1 MPLAFAE
8 KAGTPRALA
17 LALCTL
23 WGNILLLDT
32 PGSALLSA
40 PFASRM
46 ASMAFS
52 IVGFA
57 AVWAFARS
65 CAARPL
71 RTRRGLLAVS
81 AVLSAAGSFLHFGE
95 FAWLPGWADVGAV
108 AVFSVAFAF
117 LLVACGEVYAQM
129 GARRAVVCASMS
141 YLLAYL
147 GSTLV
152 GGLGA
157 GAVCAVETLLPLAI
171 CALVAQGAGAGMAPA
186 ADEAGAAS
194 GPAGAGASVSPAS
207 CADGAG
213 ARARAAGWR
222 AGAAAVQAEGL
233 RGAVAAT
240 LEAIPARVLT
250 AIGITYFAIGS
261 TLAQAGT
268 PLDYF
273 SWGTALAAVLTSV
286 VVMGAAILLHG
297 RVTLTSLYKVL
308 MVGQV
313 LAAFLLSEWA
323 EGAQVAIVITFVGVK
338 IVAWTL
344 MAELALLS
352 QARGGAGPALVYAA
366 GCLAGHIGEGVA
378 GVISVFGLVDQ
389 GPLTI
394 VVVALLVGAAAFLF
408 TGEMGKYPDI
418 SDACGADEDGV
429 PFADAGRDG
438 AGMLADSSGGA
449 RGGSASRVASGA
461 GGGPGGLRMQGAG
474 GLAPRLAPGAAGC
487 GVGGLRTQG
496 SSGFAAQTSGASA
509 SRRATVSSLSGV
521 DSLASSTA
529 SQGSAPADAAD
540 ASPAAGLDAR
550 INELAGAY
558 LLSARET
565 EVFRLWATGHTLKY
579 IQEKLYL
586 SPSTVKTHVRHIY
599 DKTGKHSRAEIVE
612 LLDPLADTQE
622 GR

>member
-1 MPLAFAE
+1 MSLASAE
-8 KAGTPRALA
+8 KAGVPRALA

-57 AVWAFARS
+57 AVWAYART

-71 RTRRGLLAVS
+71 RSRRGLLVASAAV
-81 AVLSAAGSFLHFGE
+81 SAAGSLLHFADL
-95 FAWLPGWADVGAV
+95 AWLPGWADVAAV
-108 AVFSVAFAF
+108 AAFSVAFAF

-129 GARRAVVCASMS
+129 GPRRAAACASVS

-157 GAVCAVETLLPLAI
+157 PAVCAVETLLPLGI
-171 CALVAQGAGAGMAPA
+171 CALVVQGRGPRAAGAGG
-186 ADEAGAAS
+186 GA
-194 GPAGAGASVSPAS
+194 AGAGGFA
-207 CADGAG
+207 GAG
-213 ARARAAGWR
+213 DAVGARGGGGACVPAGGACGS
-222 AGAAAVQAEGL
+222 AGPSVTTVAGL

-261 TLAQAGT
+261 TLAQAGA

-273 SWGTALAAVLTSV
+273 TWGAALAAVVTSV
-286 VVMGAAILLHG
+286 AVMGATILLHG
-297 RVTLTSLYKVL
+297 RVTLTSLYKAL
-308 MVGQV
+308 MVAQV

-323 EGAQVAIVITFVGVK
+323 AGAQVAIVITFVGVK

-344 MAELALLS
+344 MAELALLA
-352 QARGGAGPALVYAA
+352 QARGTAPAALVYAA

-408 TGEMGKYPDI
+408 TGEMGRYPDI
-418 SDACGADEDGV
+418 SDARNADEAPCAPD
-429 PFADAGRDG
+429 
-438 AGMLADSSGGA
+438 
-449 RGGSASRVASGA
+449 ASGA
-461 GGGPGGLRMQGAG
+461 
-474 GLAPRLAPGAAGC
+474 
-487 GVGGLRTQG
+487 V
-496 SSGFAAQTSGASA
+496 
-509 SRRATVSSLSGV
+509 RATGAPVPH
-521 DSLASSTA
+521 TA
-529 SQGSAPADAAD
+529 SQQAAPTAPDDGDPA
-540 ASPAAGLDAR
+540 PAAGLDKR
-550 INELAGAY
+550 INELAAAY

-579 IQEKLYL
+579 IQERLYL

-612 LLDPLADTQE
+612 LLDPLADLPE
-622 GR
+622 PR

>member
-1 MPLAFAE
+1 MTVAMSQKSSTL
-8 KAGTPRALA
+8 RALA

-32 PGSALLSA
+32 PGSVLLSA

-57 AVWAFARS
+57 AAWACGRTCAMRPMRS
-65 CAARPL
+65 
-71 RTRRGLLAVS
+71 RRALLAAS
-81 AVLSAAGSFLHFGE
+81 AVLSAVGSLLHFGE
-95 FAWLPGWADVGAV
+95 FAWLPGWADVCAV

-129 GARRAVVCASMS
+129 GARRAVVCASVS

-152 GGLGA
+152 AGLGA
-157 GAVCAVETLLPLAI
+157 QAICAVETLLPLAI
-171 CALVAQGAGAGMAPA
+171 GLAVAQGRDAGEGSVRAGGASGL
-186 ADEAGAAS
+186 AGVGARSAS
-194 GPAGAGASVSPAS
+194 GPANASGSAVGGAPAS
-207 CADGAG
+207 
-213 ARARAAGWR
+213 
-222 AGAAAVQAEGL
+222 AGAAVRAACDPALLGGAPVLAAPAGL
-233 RGAVAAT
+233 REAIRAT

-273 SWGTALAAVLTSV
+273 TWETALAAVLTSV
-286 VVMGAAILLHG
+286 AVMGATILLHG

-313 LAAFLLSEWA
+313 LAAFLLSEWSGA
-323 EGAQVAIVITFVGVK
+323 AQVAIVITFVGVK

-344 MAELALLS
+344 MAELALLA
-352 QARGGAGPALVYAA
+352 QARGAAPAALVYAA

-378 GVISVFGLVDQ
+378 GVVSVFGLVDQ
-389 GPLTI
+389 GSLTI

-408 TGEMGKYPDI
+408 TGQTGRYPDI
-418 SDACGADEDGV
+418 SDAFALDDEGA
-429 PFADAGRDG
+429 ADMGL
-438 AGMLADSSGGA
+438 AGMGGA
-449 RGGSASRVASGA
+449 FGGRNAVLIPAGEGPACSPSRPDPFVRPS
-461 GGGPGGLRMQGAG
+461 
-474 GLAPRLAPGAAGC
+474 
-487 GVGGLRTQG
+487 
-496 SSGFAAQTSGASA
+496 AAQG
-509 SRRATVSSLSGV
+509 
-521 DSLASSTA
+521 
-529 SQGSAPADAAD
+529 D
-540 ASPAAGLDAR
+540 ASPAADASSSTALDAR
-550 INELAGAY
+550 ISELASAY

-599 DKTGKHSRAEIVE
+599 DKTGLHSRAEIVE
-612 LLDPLADTQE
+612 LLDPLAQGQGGAGET
-622 GR
+622 R

>member
-1 MPLAFAE
+1 MSLASAE
-8 KAGTPRALA
+8 KAGVPRALA

-57 AVWAFARS
+57 AVWAYART

-71 RTRRGLLAVS
+71 RSRRGLLVASAAV
-81 AVLSAAGSFLHFGE
+81 SAAGSLLHFADL
-95 FAWLPGWADVGAV
+95 AWLPGWADVAAV
-108 AVFSVAFAF
+108 AAFSVAFAF

-129 GARRAVVCASMS
+129 GPRRAAACASVS

-157 GAVCAVETLLPLAI
+157 PAVCAVETLLPLGI
-171 CALVAQGAGAGMAPA
+171 CALVVQGRGPRAAGARGGAAGAGGF
-186 ADEAGAAS
+186 AGAG
-194 GPAGAGASVSPAS
+194 GPAGAGDAVGAR
-207 CADGAG
+207 GAG
-213 ARARAAGWR
+213 GPAGSSVTVATGLR
-222 AGAAAVQAEGL
+222 GACGSAGPSVTTVAGL

-261 TLAQAGT
+261 TLAQAGA

-273 SWGTALAAVLTSV
+273 TWGAALAAVVTSV
-286 VVMGAAILLHG
+286 AVMGATILLHG
-297 RVTLTSLYKVL
+297 RVTLTSLYKAL
-308 MVGQV
+308 MVAQV

-323 EGAQVAIVITFVGVK
+323 AGAQVAIVITFVGVK

-344 MAELALLS
+344 MAELALLA
-352 QARGGAGPALVYAA
+352 QARGTAPAALVYAA

-408 TGEMGKYPDI
+408 TGEMGRYPDI
-418 SDACGADEDGV
+418 SDARNADEAPCAPD
-429 PFADAGRDG
+429 
-438 AGMLADSSGGA
+438 
-449 RGGSASRVASGA
+449 ASGA
-461 GGGPGGLRMQGAG
+461 
-474 GLAPRLAPGAAGC
+474 
-487 GVGGLRTQG
+487 V
-496 SSGFAAQTSGASA
+496 
-509 SRRATVSSLSGV
+509 RATGAPVPH
-521 DSLASSTA
+521 TA
-529 SQGSAPADAAD
+529 SQQAAPTAPDDGDPA
-540 ASPAAGLDAR
+540 PAAGLDAR
-550 INELAGAY
+550 INELAAAY

-579 IQEKLYL
+579 IQERLYL

-612 LLDPLADTQE
+612 LLDPLADLPE
-622 GR
+622 PR